1 MVLKRTD
8 DDAKHGTKES
18 SRVNALLVLALHPL
32 AGAALG
38 SDEAPEPV

>member
-18 SRVNALLVLALHPL
+18 SRALLVLALHPL